1 MNVWNE
7 NALENIDYSGFDLVI
22 TNPPY
27 NEEKKQGLTN
37 SKAIYE
43 SFINKFLEAKY
54 QCILSP
60 SKFYRQT

>member
-27 NEEKKQGLTN
+27 NDGEKKNT
-37 SKAIYE
+37 IY
-43 SFINKFLEAKY
+43 
-54 QCILSP
+54 
-60 SKFYRQT
+60 